1 MKKLLLYI
9 SAFVPL
15 YVLLI
20 VKILVQIAFNNLHF
34 NVLNSLTLAVLTLLT
49 LLGGI
54 GLAINLKVSSK
65 HQNIQI
71 LNVQNITEQHFLGYF
86 SLFVLFALGYQIEYV
101 SMAVVFALILVFIGV
116 VYIRNNLFYINPLLN
131 LIGFSFYRIS
141 YTILGSEQQASC
153 TIIYFGKLKKDA
165 IVSAHLTDY
174 NFNTIC
180 KK

>member
-15 YVLLI
+15 YILLI

-34 NVLNSLTLAVLTLLT
+34 NVLNSVTLGVLGLLVI
-49 LLGGI
+49 LGSV
-54 GLAINLKVSSK
+54 GLYLSLAK
-65 HQNIQI
+65 HDHTQKITVIRCN
-71 LNVQNITEQHFLGYF
+71 NITEQHFLGYF

-131 LIGFSFYRIS
+131 LLGYSFYSVDYKLQNDDKI
-141 YTILGSEQQASC
+141 YTKTL
-153 TIIYFGKLKKDA
+153 IYFGKLQNNTSVTA
-165 IVSAHLTDY
+165 RLTDY
-174 NFNTIC
+174 NFNIIVN
-180 KK
+180 K